1 MTPVLSLYK
10 LSQRGKRERR
20 LGVGEDGETEQ
31 ERERVTKG
39 EQQGE
44 KERDPGDP
52 SW

>member
-1 MTPVLSLYK
+1 M
-10 LSQRGKRERR
+10 
-20 LGVGEDGETEQ
+20 VGEDREDGEVAK
-31 ERERVTKG
+31 RERVTKG

>member
-1 MTPVLSLYK
+1 M
-10 LSQRGKRERR
+10 
-20 LGVGEDGETEQ
+20 VGEDGGVAKRQ
-31 ERERVTKG
+31 RVTKG